1 MFGKKKDEIDKEE
14 YKLDIVKETRNMNT
28 SQLIR
33 LKLLMDYD
41 ADWYTIFDSQEE
53 LINEVKQHGG
63 QEKW

>member
-63 QEKW
+63 QEK